1 MKVAMVFDGLMT
13 GGVERVGA
21 DYAKIFT
28 DLGYDTTIIN
38 LNPKLTEMECEFPND
53 IQIEH
58 IKYNKNI
65 APERY
70 AQVIKMGWY
79 GRFLYPVIFCV
90 LSMINFFYK
99 LFCKLRYGF
108 LRDKYDITIAFSG
121 HFNDLTFVANGYV
134 NTGKKLCW
142 LHGALYGYLLISD
155 GYLNL
160 YKKIK
165 NLIVLVNDAEEEVL
179 TYNHGVKLNIQKVYN
194 PTFIN
199 NRTSNNAS
207 VRDLKKEYGDF
218 LLMVSRFSY
227 PHKDHYTV
235 IDALKILNEEYNKS
249 PNLVLVGSG
258 PDEKK
263 VRTYSESALADVKS
277 KVFFLGNKNNVQ
289 DYYKAANLLVHAS
302 VAGEGLPTVMIEA
315 LANELPMVVTDSK
328 VGPREILG
336 DNEYGL
342 LSKVQDPAD
351 MAKQINLLLEDNEK
365 YNEYVQK
372 SSIRLLDF
380 EPENITLKIK
390 EVMNNLI

>member
-1 MKVAMVFDGLMT
+1 M
-13 GGVERVGA
+13 
-21 DYAKIFT
+21 
-28 DLGYDTTIIN
+28 
-38 LNPKLTEMECEFPND
+38 
-53 IQIEH
+53 
-58 IKYNKNI
+58 
-65 APERY
+65 
-70 AQVIKMGWY
+70 
-79 GRFLYPVIFCV
+79 
-90 LSMINFFYK
+90 
-99 LFCKLRYGF
+99 GF
-108 LRDKYDITIAFSG
+108 L
-121 HFNDLTFVANGYV
+121 
-134 NTGKKLCW
+134 
-142 LHGALYGYLLISD
+142 ISVRIN
-155 GYLNL
+155 YRICQ
-160 YKKIK
+160 KIK